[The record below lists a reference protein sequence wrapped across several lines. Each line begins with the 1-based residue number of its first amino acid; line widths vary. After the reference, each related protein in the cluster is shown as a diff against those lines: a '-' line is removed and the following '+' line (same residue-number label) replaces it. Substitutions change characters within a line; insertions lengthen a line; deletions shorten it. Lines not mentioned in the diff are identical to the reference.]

1 MEPLKGIRIIDVTTN
16 ASGPM
21 ATGMLA
27 DQGADV
33 IRIEPLGAGD
43 PSRHVGGTRGGVSAY
58 NAYMNR
64 NKRSMAVD
72 LKNPDVRPFMHR
84 LIESAD
90 VFVQNSRPGALDRSG
105 YGFEELHRLN
115 PRLIYVSISG
125 FGPVGPGANARV
137 YDPVIQ
143 SVAGFAAA
151 QGVGGAPS
159 LIKTIASDKVAAVT
173 AAQAISSALFARER
187 GTIGGHHVELS
198 MLDASLAFLWPEVFW
213 NHSFVG
219 DEGVQ
224 KKPLIAEFYRLLQ
237 TRDGHI
243 TMIIVG
249 DGEFQG
255 ACRAMNLPALVGDP
269 RFQTL
274 SDRFANYSAMLA
286 EFEKVAPDFTS
297 ADLVA
302 RLLAEDVPCAKVNTF
317 EEVIADPRVAARE
330 SIIEYDHPRGGRMR
344 QARAPAIFNGEPCTV
359 RLPAPALGEHTE
371 SLLREAGAGD
381 AELAR
386 LRGAKAIG

>member
-1 MEPLKGIRIIDVTTN
+1 VEPLKGIRIIDVTTN

-33 IRIEPLGAGD
+33 IRIEPLGSGD

-72 LKNPDVRPFMHR
+72 LKNPAVRPLMLK
-84 LIESAD
+84 LIETAD

-105 YGFEELHRLN
+105 YGFADLNRVN

-125 FGPVGPGANARV
+125 FGPVGPGAAARV

-151 QGVGGAPS
+151 QGVGGSPS
-159 LIKTIASDKVAAVT
+159 LIKTIASDKVAALT

-187 GTIGGHHVELS
+187 GAVQGHHVELS

-213 NHSFVG
+213 NHGFVG

-249 DGEFQG
+249 DGEFKG
-255 ACRAMNLPALVGDP
+255 ACRAMNLPALATDP

-286 EFEKVAPDFTS
+286 EFEKVAPDFSS
-297 ADLVA
+297 AELVE

-317 EEVIADPRVAARE
+317 DEVLTDPRVAARQ
-330 SIIEYDHPRGGRMR
+330 SIVEYDHPAGGRLR
-344 QARAPAIFNGEPCTV
+344 QARAPAIFAGEACPI
-359 RLPAPALGEHTE
+359 RMPAPGLGEHTE
-371 SLLREAGAGD
+371 ALLREVGAELDVLTRLRAAGA
-381 AELAR
+381 
-386 LRGAKAIG
+386 IN